1 MRRNPTLGD
10 GAVVGQN
17 TPGSQPQA
25 LGNTTLGWFI
35 GDLDC
40 AEGPRCIRGGPTTRA
55 KLEAYLRLTSLRMA
69 ALSDAAASA

>member
-40 AEGPRCIRGGPTTRA
+40 AKGPPVHSRRA
-55 KLEAYLRLTSLRMA
+55 NNAG
-69 ALSDAAASA
+69 

>member
-25 LGNTTLGWFI
+25 LGNS
-35 GDLDC
+35 DLDC
-40 AEGPRCIRGGPTTRA
+40 AKGPRCIRAGPTTRA